1 MTLIHQEKDLK
12 ILLQSSL
19 LQGVEKKNLDL
30 FLKMGQWKNFQKG
43 NFLFHQGENADQVY
57 ILTHGK
63 IKLTQLNLEGNQI
76 VLRILGP
83 KQLIAI
89 ISVLENTP
97 YPASAEV
104 IEKGIAFAFKQ
115 KDLLKL
121 MKQESQVGINVMKI
135 LIHRIQ
141 ELQDRFCELA
151 TERVDSRIAKAL
163 LRLANQVGI
172 KTAEGILID
181 LRLSRQ
187 DLAEITGT
195 TLYTVSRLLTQWGKN
210 GWIKSYQKKITVC
223 KPEKLASCT

>member
-1 MTLIHQEKDLK
+1 MLSIHQDKDLK

-19 LQGVEKKNLDL
+19 FQGIEKIHLDG
-30 FLKMGQWKNFQKG
+30 FFKTGQWKGFQKG

-57 ILTHGK
+57 ILTQGK
-63 IKLTQLNLEGNQI
+63 IKLTQLNPEGDQI

-104 IEKGIAFAFKQ
+104 IEKGVAFTFKR
-115 KDLLKL
+115 KDLLQL

-151 TERVDSRIAKAL
+151 TEPVEIRIAKAL
-163 LRLANQVGI
+163 LRLAKQVGS
-172 KTAEGILID
+172 KTSEGTLID

-195 TLYTVSRLLTQWGKN
+195 TLYTVSRLLTQWEKS
-210 GWIKSYQKKITVC
+210 GWIKSRQKKIILC
-223 KPEKLASCT
+223 KTENLASLS